1 MQKGT
6 DTEPR
11 SPYARG
17 LSTLRWRL
25 GSRAAPTVLALCLAV
40 PTFAQQ
46 AKSTAVIW
54 HDRGDSASL
63 DLVGGPGG
71 KAHEPGSVL
80 RFIEESETG
89 TSPKFEVEDE
99 HGVKWKVKLG
109 EEAKS
114 ETAATRLLWAAGY
127 VVDEDYY
134 RPGIRVVGL
143 PRLVRGQ
150 EFVTDEGVV
159 TGARLERHG
168 GGGEEAAMWSWY
180 DNPFVGTSE
189 FNGLRVMMALVN
201 NWDLKDVNN
210 RVFDT
215 PEGGAQYGITD
226 LGATFG
232 GTGNIITRSKSVAK
246 EYAETKF
253 IARVTATHVDFV
265 MQSRPIFPFV
275 FHLPAYRE
283 RTRMQDIVKGIPI
296 ADARWIGDR
305 LGRLSAEQIRDAFR
319 AGGFSP
325 ADIEVYTRV
334 VVARI
339 RALQDLSPQV
349 SHSF

>member
-6 DTEPR
+6 DTEPH

-17 LSTLRWRL
+17 MSTLRWRI

-46 AKSTAVIW
+46 AKSAAVIW
-54 HDRGDSASL
+54 HDRGDAASL

-99 HGVKWKVKLG
+99 HGVRWKVKLG

-114 ETAATRLLWAAGY
+114 ETAATRLLWVGGY

-134 RPGIRVVGL
+134 RAGIRVVGL
-143 PRLVRGQ
+143 PRLTRGQ
-150 EFVTDEGVV
+150 EFVSEEGLVS
-159 TGARLERHG
+159 GARLERHG
-168 GGGEEAAMWSWY
+168 GGSEEAPTWSWY
-180 DNPFVGTSE
+180 DNPFVGTRE

-210 RVFDT
+210 RVSDSA
-215 PEGGAQYGITD
+215 EGGGQYGITD

-232 GTGNIITRSKSVAK
+232 RTGNIITRSKSVSK
-246 EYAETKF
+246 DYAETRF
-253 IARVTATHVDFV
+253 IAKVTATHIDFV
-265 MQSRPIFPFV
+265 MQSRPFFPFV
-275 FHLPAYRE
+275 VRLPSYRE
-283 RTRMQDIVKGIPI
+283 RTRMQDIVKHIPI
-296 ADARWIGDR
+296 ADAGWLGDR
-305 LGRLSAEQIRDAFR
+305 LGRLSPDQIRDCFR
-319 AGGFSP
+319 ASGFSP
-325 ADIEVYTRV
+325 ADIEVYTQV

-339 RALQDLSPQV
+339 RALQDISPQV
-349 SHSF
+349 TSF

>member
-1 MQKGT
+1 MTRRRRRVGGL
-6 DTEPR
+6 
-11 SPYARG
+11 A
-17 LSTLRWRL
+17 LST
-25 GSRAAPTVLALCLAV
+25 VFALCLAV
-40 PTFAQQ
+40 AASAQQ
-46 AKSTAVIW
+46 PGRAVVIW
-54 HDRGDSASL
+54 HDRGDAAAL

-71 KAHEPGSVL
+71 KAREPGHVL

-99 HGVKWKVKLG
+99 HGVRWKVKLG
-109 EEAKS
+109 EEARS

-134 RPGIRVVGL
+134 RAGIRVVGL
-143 PRLVRGQ
+143 PRLTRGQ
-150 EFVTDEGVV
+150 AFVTDEGIV
-159 TGARLERHG
+159 TGARLERQG
-168 GGGEEAAMWSWY
+168 GGGEEAATWSWY
-180 DNPFVGTSE
+180 DNPFVGTRE
-189 FNGLRVMMALVN
+189 FNGLRVMMALLN

-215 PEGGAQYGITD
+215 IAGGEQYGITD

-232 GTGNIITRSKSVAK
+232 RTGNVITRSKGVSGD
-246 EYAETKF
+246 YAQTKF

-265 MQSRPIFPFV
+265 MQSRPFLPLV
-275 FHLPAYRE
+275 VHLPNYRS
-283 RTRMQDIVKGIPI
+283 RTRMESIVKHVPV

-305 LGRLSAEQIRDAFR
+305 LGRLSTEQIADAFR
-319 AGGFSP
+319 ASGFAP
-325 ADIEVYTRV
+325 AEIEAYTQV

-349 SHSF
+349 SHRVRTSLSRSSPSWSHC